1 VVGAG
6 DDVSEGTRRRGAA
19 SLVIASDRLPNDE
32 WQDATTGVTVLRDD
46 PVSVALSS
54 ACSSFGGVW
63 IGRAGGPDAGRV
75 NTHELAIDATTLSDY
90 QSHTGQTMWPIYH
103 DLVRPA
109 AHHPQWREAFR
120 AVNQAFA
127 STIAQ
132 QAAPHATVWLHDYQL
147 HLVPTL
153 LRRRRPDLHLGF
165 YLTTPFP
172 PLDLIQQT
180 PMYRNLIGGL
190 LGADVVGFQGVQS
203 AENFLRVSA
212 GLPTPDSEYER
223 ILAADAVD
231 VGVYPTSVDAVTIDQ
246 IARRPD
252 VQSRAAD
259 IRAKLGNPQV
269 VVLALDPPTPAAGVG
284 NRLRALRT
292 MFDDGMLR
300 PDRVGVVQVVV
311 GPPDDGGQSGSAA
324 EPTAMTEVH
333 NEIAREV
340 ARINGQFAVVG
351 RPCLHYLKA
360 MPDLQDRVALYLA
373 ADVFMAT
380 PLREGATLNALEF
393 VAACK
398 PDSALVLSEFTGTAT
413 VLPEA
418 FLVNPYDEHHLRTSL
433 LAAVSAGRLER
444 LHRMNS
450 MRAYVAAYDTHTW
463 ARLFLDTIQSRGDL
477 RNTGRRA
484 QFESLEQ
491 LGPIWSFDKPR
502 HSSTRRLRPT
512 DVGRPR

>member
-1 VVGAG
+1 LH
-6 DDVSEGTRRRGAA
+6 RGAA
-19 SLVIASDRLPNDE
+19 SLVIASDRLPNGGC
-32 WQDATTGVTVLRDD
+32 QDATTGMTVLPDD

-54 ACSSFGGVW
+54 ACSRAGGVW
-63 IGRAGGPDAGRV
+63 IGRAGTRGAACV
-75 NTHELAIDATTLSDY
+75 NMHEVAVDATTLSGH

-109 AHHPQWREAFR
+109 AHDPQWRKAFR
-120 AVNQAFA
+120 VVNHAFA
-127 STIAQ
+127 RTIVQ
-132 QAAPHATVWLHDYQL
+132 RAAPHATVWLHDYEL

-153 LRRRRPDLHLGF
+153 LRRRRPDLRLGF
-165 YLTTPFP
+165 FLATPFP

-180 PMYRNLIGGL
+180 PMCRDLIGGL

-203 AENFLRVSA
+203 AENFLRASA
-212 GLPTPDSEYER
+212 GLSTSDSEYER
-223 ILAADAVD
+223 IPTADAVD
-231 VGVYPTSVDAVTIDQ
+231 VGVYPTSVDARTIDR

-269 VVLALDPPTPAAGVG
+269 VVLALDSPTPAAGVG
-284 NRLRALRT
+284 HRLRALRT
-292 MFDDGMLR
+292 MFADGMLQ
-300 PDRVGVVQVVV
+300 PDRVAVVHVVV
-311 GPPDDGGQSGSAA
+311 GPPDDGSSSDAV
-324 EPTAMTEVH
+324 PTAMTEVN
-333 NEIAREV
+333 NEVALEV

-351 RPCLHYLKA
+351 RPCLHYVKA

-380 PLREGATLNALEF
+380 PLREGATPNALEF
-393 VAACK
+393 VAAGR

-433 LAAVSAGRLER
+433 LAAVSASRPER

-477 RNTGRRA
+477 RSTGRVEV
-484 QFESLEQ
+484 ESLEQ
-491 LGPIWSFDKPR
+491 LEPTRSFDKRR
-502 HSSTRRLRPT
+502 HRSTRRLRPT
-512 DVGRPR
+512 DASRPR